1 MPKLYFR
8 YGTMNSSKT
17 MNLLMVAHNYDSQN
31 KKVILIKPAIDV
43 RFGIENI
50 QSRTG
55 IQRNA
60 DIVINQTSDL
70 LKIFFEYIFN
80 KNIYTIDCILCDESQ
95 FFSSIQIEHLR
106 ILTQKY
112 PVICYGLRTDYKTRL
127 FEGSKRLMEL
137 ADSIEEIKTE
147 CVYCNCKAII
157 NMKKIHLEHL
167 NNLEFSEPDLGT
179 ENKYLAVCWTCW
191 SVAINLRIKN

>member
-31 KKVILIKPAIDV
+31 KKVILIKPAIDI

-55 IQRNA
+55 TQRNA
-60 DIVINQTSDL
+60 DIVINKTSDL
-70 LKIFFEYIFN
+70 LEIFSEYIFN
-80 KNIYTIDCILCDESQ
+80 KSIEKVDCILCDESQ
-95 FFSSIQIEHLR
+95 FFSAIQIEHLR
-106 ILTQKY
+106 LLTQHY
-112 PVICYGLRTDYKTRL
+112 PVICYGLRTDYNTRL
-127 FEGSKRLMEL
+127 FEGSKRLIEL

-147 CVYCNCKAII
+147 CVYCNRKAII
-157 NMKKIHLEHL
+157 NMKKINSET

-179 ENKYLAVCWTCW
+179 EDKYLAVCWSCW
-191 SVAINLRIKN
+191 SYKSKN

>member
-31 KKVILIKPAIDV
+31 KKVILIKPAIDI

-50 QSRTG
+50 QSRAG
-55 IQRNA
+55 AHRNA
-60 DIVINQTSDL
+60 DIVVKNTADL
-70 LKIFFEYIFN
+70 LDIFSEYIFN
-80 KNIYTIDCILCDESQ
+80 KNIEKIDCILCDECQ
-95 FFSSIQIEHLR
+95 FFSGTQIEHLR
-106 ILTQKY
+106 MLSKKY

-147 CVYCNCKAII
+147 CVYCNRKAII
-157 NMKKIHLEHL
+157 NMKKI
-167 NNLEFSEPDLGT
+167 NNTNLDILSFEFSEPDLGT
-179 ENKYLAVCWTCW
+179 EDKYLAVCWNCYDNN
-191 SVAINLRIKN
+191 NLN